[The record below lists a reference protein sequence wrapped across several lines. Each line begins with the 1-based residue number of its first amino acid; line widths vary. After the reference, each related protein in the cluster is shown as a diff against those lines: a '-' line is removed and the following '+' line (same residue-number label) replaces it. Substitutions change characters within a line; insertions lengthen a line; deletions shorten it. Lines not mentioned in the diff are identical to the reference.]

1 MEITSRIRTL
11 VRFPLLIAAVLHG
24 ASSSTAIAQD
34 SSWTGAVA
42 GPTVN
47 DITYGYWMDNGN
59 WDNGY
64 WGPRA
69 SFNPTVGDVGYPVLM
84 NEELWVSEHGPSTK
98 MGSLV
103 LTGGTIQLIGGV
115 DTFKTPRVGA
125 AGRGV
130 FTQTG
135 GNLYMNLGEFRIG
148 MHNNIFSNPA
158 ANGLYTISG
167 GTFSTV
173 DGNPQEV
180 NFGGGGNIVLTR
192 NQYSAKFE
200 QAEFRIS
207 GDARVI
213 LGQPDRVAQA
223 LRFGGGNGDPN
234 SSILSVYGP
243 DATIDIWGLEMDNAS
258 GTVVPDARNGLIR
271 FSFDET
277 GPSVINL
284 IGEIGDTA
292 QAMSPSG
299 IAANLTRG
307 YLDIDYTGG
316 PLAAGT
322 SFTLMQ
328 ATNTGKIRLDPLLFG
343 LREED
348 TSNWSLSL
356 TEDDTKLVLDYISA
370 SNNIVINVPS
380 ETQTQAQAGHAAITT
395 ADSVTK
401 IGAGTV
407 VFDAAN
413 SYTGPT
419 LVSAGTLRVTNNN
432 GLSATAVTVETGGT
446 LALPQDARVTVAVDG
461 LAVDQAVGGGLVDL
475 GGGQVSI
482 AAGGITASDLRADII
497 AGRNGG
503 AWNGTTGI
511 SSSAAA
517 ASGGTRAVG
526 YLVAGDG
533 SARVSLAAPGD
544 NDLNGSVNVFDLVSI
559 NSSGK
564 YGTGT
569 SSDWSQGD
577 FNYDGVTNVFD
588 LVNVNSA
595 GAYGQGNYFPA
606 ALPTGLG
613 SVASVPE
620 PTTWTVLLATV
631 GAAAAMRR
639 RLQRR

>member
-1 MEITSRIRTL
+1 MEIPSRIRTL
-11 VRFPLLIAAVLHG
+11 VCFPMLFAGVLHG

-173 DGNPQEV
+173 DGNPQVV
-180 NFGGGGNIVLTR
+180 NYGGGGNIVLTR

-284 IGEIGDTA
+284 IGQIGDTA

-299 IAANLTRG
+299 YAANLTRG

-316 PLAAGT
+316 PLASGT

-328 ATNTGKIRLDPLLFG
+328 ATTGIINVDPVLFG
-343 LREED
+343 LRDED
-348 TSNWSLSL
+348 AGSWSMSL
-356 TEDDTKLVLDYISA
+356 IDDDTKLVVEYFSS
-370 SNNIVINVPS
+370 SNDIVIDVPS
-380 ETQTQAQAGHAAITT
+380 GTQTQAQAGYVAITT

-413 SYTGPT
+413 SYVGPT
-419 LVSAGTLRVTNNN
+419 IISAGTLLVTNNN
-432 GLSATAVTVETGGT
+432 GLSTTAVTVETGGT
-446 LALPQDARVTVAVDG
+446 MALPQDARVTVAVAG
-461 LAVDQAVGGGLVDL
+461 LVVDQAIGGGLLDL

-482 AAGGITASDLRADII
+482 AAGGITATDLRDDII

-511 SSSAAA
+511 TSTTAA

-526 YLVAGDG
+526 YVVVGDG
-533 SARVSLAAPGD
+533 SAKVSFAAPGD
-544 NDLNGSVNVFDLVSI
+544 TDLNGAVDVFDLVSV

-564 YGTGT
+564 YGTGAEAN
-569 SSDWSQGD
+569 WSQGD
-577 FNYDGVTNVFD
+577 FNYDSVTNVFD
-588 LVNVNSA
+588 LVGINSA

-606 ALPTGLG
+606 ASAGTGG
-613 SVASVPE
+613 VAAVPE
-620 PTTWTVLLATV
+620 PTTWTVLLAAA
-631 GAAAAMRR
+631 GAAAALRR
-639 RLQRR
+639 RLRTF